1 MIKMYPDLSYFF
13 NDLLGTPVDNWT
25 SIFKTFGFMLV
36 MALLACG
43 VFLKYELKRLEREG
57 KILPQNKKVTIS
69 QQVSWVDMLMNAA
82 LLTFFGAK
90 LPLIIQDTKTFSADP
105 AGLLFSKQGEWL
117 IGFLLG
123 AGVLAYY
130 LYKNS
135 LAPKGEKETMI
146 TFMPSEKTNDIIM
159 IAGLT
164 GVLGSKLFS
173 ILENPT
179 DLFSD
184 PLGALLSGAGLNVY
198 GGLILAYFSV
208 LWYVKKIGIHPWY
221 MMDIGGMGILLG
233 YAVGRM
239 GCQFSGDGDWGIVA
253 AQQPSWWFLPDW
265 VWSYH
270 YPNNVNNDGV
280 LMSHC
285 NADIYQE
292 LLNKRMSMEDRCVEA
307 CGIRYCHEL
316 KPGVYPTPIY
326 EIFFSL
332 LGFGLMFLWRKRIK
346 ITGMLFFIY
355 MVYNGIERYFI
366 ETIRVNDKYHVLG
379 LYWTQ
384 AQYISVLFVLIG
396 VAGIIYLLKNK
407 NALQS
412 NANV

>member
-1 MIKMYPDLSYFF
+1 MYPDLSYFF
-13 NDLLGTPVDNWT
+13 NDLFGTQVDNWT

-43 VFLKYELKRLEREG
+43 VFLKAELERLEKEG
-57 KILPQNKKVTIS
+57 KILPQTKRVTIS
-69 QQVSWVDMLMNAA
+69 QQSGVTDILINALILA
-82 LLTFFGAK
+82 FIAAK
-90 LPLIIQDTKTFSADP
+90 IPLIIQDTNAFSADP
-105 AGLLFSKQGEWL
+105 AGILFSKQGNW
-117 IGFLLG
+117 LLG
-123 AGVLAYY
+123 LLAGGLLAGYY
-130 LYKNS
+130 LFKNS
-135 LAPKGEKETMI
+135 KLPAEKKTLDI

-173 ILENPT
+173 VLENPG

-184 PLGALLSGAGLNVY
+184 PIGSLLSGAGLNVY

-208 LWYVKKIGIHPWY
+208 LWYVRKIGVKPWY

-239 GCQFSGDGDWGIVA
+239 GCQFSGDGDWGIIA

-265 VWSYH
+265 LWSYN
-270 YPNNVNNDGV
+270 YPNNVNNEGV
-280 LMSHC
+280 LLSTC
-285 NADIYQE
+285 NGDVYQE
-292 LLNKRMSMEDRCVEA
+292 LLNQRMSMEARCVEA

-316 KPGVYPTPIY
+316 NPKVYPTPIY
-326 EIFFSL
+326 ETLMSSFA
-332 LGFGLMFLWRKRIK
+332 FGIMYLWRKKIK

-355 MVYNGIERYFI
+355 MVFNGIERFFI
-366 ETIRVNDKYHVLG
+366 ETIRVNEKYSFLG
-379 LYWTQ
+379 LEWTQ

-396 VAGIIYLLKNK
+396 TVGIIYLLKNK
-407 NALQS
+407 ENNSLTT
-412 NANV
+412 